1 MRILKNFSLVIL
13 VLGYLLAGINH
24 FVHPDGYIR
33 IIPSYIPAPVALNY
47 LAGFFEIAFSLLMIR
62 PKTRKVASW
71 GIILM
76 LSAFLPVHI
85 SMLINAPLQIGS
97 LMVTPTIAWVRLFLQ
112 PVLMLWAWW
121 HRK

>member
-1 MRILKNFSLVIL
+1 MVA
-13 VLGYLLAGINH
+13 GYALAGINH

-33 IIPSYIPAPVALNY
+33 IIPPYLPAPVTLNN
-47 LAGFFEIAFSLLMIR
+47 LAGFFEIVFALLMIR
-62 PKTRKVASW
+62 PKNRKVASW

-76 LSAFLPVHI
+76 LAAFLPVHI
-85 SMLINAPLQIGS
+85 SMLINSPLQVGS
-97 LMVTPTIAWVRLFLQ
+97 LMVTPTIAWIRLLFQ